1 MTQGPARI
9 EEFRAELFEPFL
21 GEYLSF
27 VRAEAP
33 DAVPVALKLV
43 DVKRGRKSPLFDR
56 EPFSLLFSLKD
67 APPLEGHLYGLDHPQ
82 FESTGLLVT
91 RVFAPKYE
99 RLDPDAM
106 FYEIVFT

>member
-1 MTQGPARI
+1 MTQGQVRI
-9 EEFRAELFEPFL
+9 EDFRVELFEPL
-21 GEYLSF
+21 VGQLLSF
-27 VRAEAP
+27 VRSDTPEA
-33 DAVPVALKLV
+33 APVELKLLE
-43 DVKRGRKSPLFDR
+43 VKKGRKSPMFER

-67 APPLEGHLYGLDHPQ
+67 APPLEGHLHGLVHPQ
-82 FESTGLLVT
+82 FESGGLLVS